1 MDTKT
6 AIASSSLSISE
17 IETCQQSGWKRQ
29 FGHPTGVLGWL
40 VGHLM
45 AAKNINM
52 NRLAVEMLNVQ
63 PDDRVLE
70 IGCGPGTAVQ
80 LLATRVTTGLIAG
93 VDLSEVMIKQ
103 ATRRNHQFI
112 TRGLVEVRQ
121 GTVSQLPY
129 ENNYF
134 TKAYAVNSFH
144 HWPTPEAD
152 LREVQRVLKEDGVL
166 LLCLRMRLP
175 SSRAF
180 AAPGFSESE
189 VERVLE
195 LVRRVGFRQV
205 RTERHQ
211 AGREVTCVLANR

>member
-1 MDTKT
+1 MNTNSIAT
-6 AIASSSLSISE
+6 ASLVSTAE
-17 IETCQQSGWKRQ
+17 IEGCRSSGWKQQ
-29 FGHPTGVLGWL
+29 FGHPTGVMGWL

-52 NRLAVEMLNVQ
+52 NRLAVEMLNAQ

-103 ATRRNHQFI
+103 ATRRNRPLIRQ
-112 TRGLVEVRQ
+112 GVVELRQ

-129 ENNYF
+129 EDDRF
-134 TKAYAVNSFH
+134 TKVYAVNSFH

-152 LREVQRVLKEDGVL
+152 LREIQRVLKEDGVL

-211 AGREVTCVLANR
+211 ARREVTCVLANR